1 MKILIKLLSDF
12 YRDPEPGISQFY
24 ENGKIIEFHNA
35 LEIINKIKENSASFK
50 DSTMEIFNET
60 YIPFEVVLGLTLEFF
75 FQDSQ
80 KFHDNKYIKEKFMIY
95 KPSRFKKFDQEF
107 MERFLHSNLYYQI
120 KMAQQCER
128 VAIYHYQRLKK
139 ASEIT
144 KECYKPKI
152 CQKLSL
158 LETYF

>member
-12 YRDPEPGISQFY
+12 YRDPDQEKVTIQAFGQTFEFTNTSQV
-24 ENGKIIEFHNA
+24 
-35 LEIINKIKENSASFK
+35 LSVLKENSASFK

-80 KFHDNKYIKEKFMIY
+80 KFHDSKYIKEKFMIY
-95 KPSRFKKFDQEF
+95 KPNRFKKFDQEF

-128 VAIYHYQRLKK
+128 AAIYHHQRLKK